1 MRFKKNPTTRAKQGS
16 RCRDA
21 LQFKVLTISEHMIK
35 KSMGSEVRKSMPIDC
50 QSLI

>member
-21 LQFKVLTISEHMIK
+21 LQFKVLSEHMIK